1 MVFPPRLRLAQTPT
15 PLMPMHRFCLA
26 RGLPLIWLK
35 RDDLTH
41 SAASGN
47 KIRKLEFCLA
57 EARQQEADVVLTY
70 GGLQSNHCRATALLC
85 AQLGIRCHLVLR
97 SRTTPD
103 EPADGN
109 LLLDH
114 LAGAR
119 ISYVPARELASNSK
133 AIENEIVAE
142 YKQQGLK
149 TYCIPIGAS
158 DATGLWGYVAAAA
171 ELATDFDIHSI
182 DPSHI
187 VTASGSGGTQSG
199 LMVGAKAFGLSAT
212 VSGINVCDDQAWFEK
227 KIRADLNQWEAKY
240 QSGIDVAELDIN
252 MLDGHIGEGYAKAS
266 DEVLETIAAV
276 AKSEGIVFDPVYT
289 GKAFNGLLKEIA
301 AGRFDQPE
309 DLVFMHTGG
318 VFGLFPFKERF
329 SQLAKTRA

>member
-1 MVFPPRLRLAQTPT
+1 
-15 PLMPMHRFCLA
+15 MHRFCLA

-41 SAASGN
+41 STASGN

-57 EARQQEADVVLTY
+57 EAMQQQADVVLTY

-85 AQLGIRCHLVLR
+85 AQLGLRCHLVLR
-97 SRTTPD
+97 SSSRPA

-109 LLLDH
+109 LLLDQ

-119 ISYVPARELASNSK
+119 ISYVAARELACD
-133 AIENEIVAE
+133 AERIETDIVNE
-142 YKQQGLK
+142 YHQQGLR

-182 DPSHI
+182 NPAHI

-199 LMVGAKAFGLSAT
+199 LMAGAVAFGLSAK
-212 VSGINVCDDQAWFEK
+212 VWGINVCDDAHWFQQ
-227 KIRADLNQWEAKY
+227 KIRDDLTQWDHKY
-240 QSGIDVAELDIN
+240 STGIDVNSLTVN
-252 MLDGHIGEGYAKAS
+252 MLDGHVGEGYAKAS

-276 AKSEGIVFDPVYT
+276 ARSEGIVFDPVYT
-289 GKAFNGLLKEIA
+289 GKAFHGLLKEIR
-301 AGRFDQPE
+301 AGRFDQPD

-318 VFGLFPFKERF
+318 VFGLFPFKDRF
-329 SQLAKTRA
+329 SQLVSC

>member
-1 MVFPPRLRLAQTPT
+1 
-15 PLMPMHRFCLA
+15 MHRFCLA

-41 SAASGN
+41 STASGN

-57 EARQQEADVVLTY
+57 EARQQAADVVLTY

-85 AQLGIRCHLVLR
+85 AQLGLRCHLVLR
-97 SRTTPD
+97 SPAKPD

-109 LLLDH
+109 LLLDQ

-119 ISYVPARELASNSK
+119 ITYVSARELASNAK
-133 AIENEIVAE
+133 AIENDIVAE
-142 YKQQGLK
+142 YEQQGLN

-182 DPSHI
+182 DPAHI

-199 LMVGAKAFGLSAT
+199 LMVGAHAFGLRAT
-212 VSGINVCDDQAWFEK
+212 VWGINVCDDESWFNK
-227 KIRADLNQWEAKY
+227 KIRNDLNQWQAKY
-240 QSGIDVAELDIN
+240 QSGIDVNRLEIN
-252 MLDGHIGEGYAKAS
+252 MLDGHVGEGYAKAS
-266 DEVLETIAAV
+266 DEVLETISAV

-289 GKAFNGLLKEIA
+289 GKAFHGLLKEIA

-318 VFGLFPFKERF
+318 MFGLFPFKERF
-329 SQLAKTRA
+329 SQLAQTDH

>member
-1 MVFPPRLRLAQTPT
+1 
-15 PLMPMHRFCLA
+15 MPMHRFCLA

-41 SAASGN
+41 STASGN

-57 EARQQEADVVLTY
+57 EAKQQQAGVVLTY

-85 AQLGIRCHLVLR
+85 AQLGLRCHLVLR
-97 SRTTPD
+97 STAEPD

-109 LLLDH
+109 LLLDQ

-119 ISYVPARELASNSK
+119 ITYVPARELAANAK
-133 AIENEIVAE
+133 AIENDIVAE
-142 YKQQGLK
+142 YQQQGLS

-182 DPSHI
+182 SPAHI

-199 LMVGAKAFGLSAT
+199 LMVGAHAFGLGT
-212 VSGINVCDDQAWFEK
+212 KVWGINVCDDQNWFNK
-227 KIRADLNQWEAKY
+227 KIREDLTQWEAKY
-240 QSGIDVAELDIN
+240 HSGIDVNALAIN
-252 MLDGHIGEGYAKAS
+252 ILDGHVGEGYARAS
-266 DEVLETIAAV
+266 DEVLETIGAV

-289 GKAFNGLLKEIA
+289 GKAFHGLLKEIA

-318 VFGLFPFKERF
+318 VFGVFPFKQRF
-329 SQLAKTRA
+329 SQLVKNIA